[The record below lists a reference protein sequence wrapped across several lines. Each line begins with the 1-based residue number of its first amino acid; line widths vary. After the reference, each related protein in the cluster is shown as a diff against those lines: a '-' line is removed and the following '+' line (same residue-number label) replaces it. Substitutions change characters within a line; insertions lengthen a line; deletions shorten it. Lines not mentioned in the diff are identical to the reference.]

1 MLKTEETRYR
11 RDANNR
17 RESRGPEGMLKTAG
31 PSNSKNVSNRM
42 YATCKNSRDARH
54 SRDAN
59 KRREANNGGN
69 ARNRRD
75 VNNTAGPQ
83 QQHNCIQQLDC

>member
-1 MLKTEETRYR
+1 MLKTEETRHR

-31 PSNSKNVSNRM
+31 PSNRGNANSSM
-42 YATCKNSRDARH
+42 HAKNSRDARH

-59 KRREANNGGN
+59 KRRGANSGGN
-69 ARNRRD
+69 TRKRKD
-75 VNNTAGPQ
+75 VNNTRTPATA
-83 QQHNCIQQLDC
+83 